1 MRKSAPFICVLA
13 LAMLPV
19 GSVVAAETVPA
30 RMDAARAAF
39 ARGDM
44 ARTAAELEAAVA
56 EIHGRLG
63 KSLGEFMPP
72 PLANWH
78 GETAEVQG
86 LASAG
91 GGLAVSRAYGRDDSS
106 LNATLILDSPA
117 VFAAAEQFA
126 AAAAAANQPNVKR
139 VKIGAEDALLRWDA
153 ANRAGE
159 ITLVLGNRVLL
170 QIEGDSLGSSDLLVE
185 CAKGWSTIGIRKLL
199 GI

>member
-1 MRKSAPFICVLA
+1 MRKSAPFLCFLA
-13 LAMLPV
+13 LAALPL

-39 ARGDM
+39 SRGDM
-44 ARTAAELEAAVA
+44 ARTAAELEAVVA

-63 KSLGEFMPP
+63 KSLSEFMPP
-72 PLANWH
+72 PLVNWR
-78 GETAEVQG
+78 GETAEIQG

-91 GGLAVSRAYGRDDSS
+91 GGLAVSRAYGRDESS

-117 VFAAAEQFA
+117 VVAAAEQF
-126 AAAAAANQPNVKR
+126 AAAAANQPNVKR

-159 ITLVLGNRVLL
+159 ITLVLGNRVML
-170 QIEGDSLGSSDLLVE
+170 QIEGDSLASSDLLVDS
-185 CAKGWSTIGIRKLL
+185 AKGWNTIGIRKLL

>member
-1 MRKSAPFICVLA
+1 MRKSAPFLCVLA
-13 LAMLPV
+13 LTALPL

-30 RMDAARAAF
+30 RMDSARAAF

-44 ARTAAELEAAVA
+44 ARTAAELEAVVA

-63 KSLGEFMPP
+63 KSLSEFMPP
-72 PLANWH
+72 PLVNWR
-78 GETAEVQG
+78 GETAEIQG

-91 GGLAVSRAYGRDDSS
+91 GGLAVSRAYGRDESS

-117 VFAAAEQFA
+117 VVAAAEQFA
-126 AAAAAANQPNVKR
+126 ASAANQPNVKR
-139 VKIGAEDALLRWDA
+139 VKVGGEDALLRWDA

-159 ITLVLGNRVLL
+159 ITMVLGNRVLL
-170 QIEGDSLGSSDLLVE
+170 QIEGDSLGSSDLLVDS
-185 CAKGWSTIGIRKLL
+185 AKGWNTIGIRKLL